1 MRASLLFG
9 LLATITT
16 ISALDTQCVNSN
28 FEDIVTRTSCGNSD
42 SISKCLKDKVHAF
55 RLEDISPCFT
65 SRGCQRADAV
75 WFMQECIMPDTRQE
89 LKKRA
94 TTADSTTDSTTTTAA
109 KTTATTAA
117 TTSTETSATTTATTA
132 TTAASTTASAASSTT
147 STDST
152 SGTSTTASSTSTG
165 GTSTTSSASSTS
177 SGSSSSSNS
186 CSVTKFVSTS
196 ACSKPSGAK
205 KSTCS
210 SVTMTTSTC
219 APGLLCFP
227 TYLPS
232 GACMKRDAPLT
243 TSGIVVAI
251 VFGVAITAVIISI
264 IIVSMHARRKAKR
277 AQINAAMV
285 SGSLGKSAA
294 DDEGPAPYRIG
305 GASDA
310 TPLITPGGGRSE
322 QTQYAGAHQEY
333 FGSRGAGSEA
343 GVSPGSNPTA
353 PTLPI
358 IRTEHSGVG
367 ALGQE
372 DSTHWSADYNARR

>member
-1 MRASLLFG
+1 MRASFLFG

-28 FEDIVTRTSCGNSD
+28 FEDIVIRTSCGNSD
-42 SISKCLKDKVHAF
+42 SISKCLRDKVHAF

-94 TTADSTTDSTTTTAA
+94 TTDDSTTDSTTTEAKTTKTAA

-117 TTSTETSATTTATTA
+117 TTSTETSATKTATTA
-132 TTAASTTASAASSTT
+132 TTAASTTTSAASSTT

-152 SGTSTTASSTSTG
+152 SGTSASGTSTTASSTSTG
-165 GTSTTSSASSTS
+165 GTSTTSTASSTT
-177 SGSSSSSNS
+177 SGSSSSSNT
-186 CSVTKFVSTS
+186 CSVTKFISTS

-210 SVTMTTSTC
+210 SVTMTTATC

-251 VFGVAITAVIISI
+251 VFGVSIAVVIVSI
-264 IIVSMHARRKAKR
+264 IIVSMHARRKAKS
-277 AQINAAMV
+277 AQINAAML

-294 DDEGPAPYRIG
+294 EDEGSAPYRIG

-310 TPLITPGGGRSE
+310 TPLIPP
-322 QTQYAGAHQEY
+322 
-333 FGSRGAGSEA
+333 GAGEVNRRSIQ
-343 GVSPGSNPTA
+343 GH
-353 PTLPI
+353 
-358 IRTEHSGVG
+358 IRNTSVVG
-367 ALGQE
+367 ALDPRLALVRVLIRQ
-372 DSTHWSADYNARR
+372 HRHCLL